1 MTDMT
6 TIEIK
11 ARKMDLLE
19 TLMSLDEK
27 KLSKVEKYM
36 HKLIQEPQSYEM
48 PQELLNALLNKA
60 SDNLNTGNYI
70 EDSEMQDFI
79 HSLQ

>member
-1 MTDMT
+1 MT

-27 KLSKVEKYM
+27 KLSKVEKYI
-36 HKLIQEPQSYEM
+36 HKLIQEPRCYEM
-48 PQELLNALLNKA
+48 PQELLSALLNKA
-60 SDNLNTGNYI
+60 SDNLNAGNYI
-70 EDSEMQDFI
+70 EDNEMQDFI